1 MSQIISLQNISK
13 SYQVGATRQK
23 ILDDIS
29 FDVNK
34 SDLLAIMG
42 VSGSGKSTLMNILG
56 LLDIQDA
63 GEYFLDAH
71 YVNKLS
77 EEKRAQFR
85 NKNIG
90 FVFQQFNLLKNFNV
104 LQNIELPLLYANK
117 NIINKSVNFHKVQDV
132 LVKVGLQDYIN
143 YLPNQLSGG
152 QQQRV
157 AIARAL
163 INNPKIIL
171 ADEPTGALDSKTA
184 NEILRLFLTLQE
196 EGKTIIIVTHDKQVA
211 QSCQKQIHIKDGRI
225 TKFYEP

>member
-1 MSQIISLQNISK
+1 MSKIISLQNISK
-13 SYQVGATRQK
+13 TYQIGESRQK

-29 FDVNK
+29 FEVNK

-42 VSGSGKSTLMNILG
+42 ASGSGKSTLMNILG

-77 EEKRAQFR
+77 EQKRAQFR

-117 NIINKSVNFHKVQDV
+117 NNIDKSVNLHKVQDV
-132 LVKVGLQDYIN
+132 LTKVGLQDYIN

-184 NEILRLFLTLQE
+184 NEILKLFLALQE

-211 QSCQKQIHIKDGRI
+211 QCCQKQIHIKDGRI
-225 TKFYEP
+225 TKFYES